1 MEHSTWHFSS
11 LLEIG
16 MQSAATSC
24 WQLFSAPFWDTLFID
39 LLQDCNNNSSRGGG
53 GGDKELMMNDGTND
67 WTEGNPK
74 KEPQKPNRE
83 QILNKMRH
91 CLKFF
96 RIQFVIKQGHFFRFS
111 NISQEIWTL
120 FFPIPRGFSSTFFTF
135 CIWFFYTSFRTY
147 IFWFL
152 GIPSHLFFLPAKGHL
167 RKWFTA
173 SRRILSEGHFFA
185 QLFTDLYFSQCF
197 PKAIFVWQFFS
208 VFLNSQI
215 FV

>member
-1 MEHSTWHFSS
+1 MNRRKSKKGATQTESRTDTQQNAALPQIFFEYNLLLNRDTFFDFRIFLKKSEHFSS
-11 LLEIG
+11 
-16 MQSAATSC
+16 Q
-24 WQLFSAPFWDTLFID
+24 F
-39 LLQDCNNNSSRGGG
+39 RGGF
-53 GGDKELMMNDGTND
+53 L
-67 WTEGNPK
+67 
-74 KEPQKPNRE
+74 
-83 QILNKMRH
+83 L
-91 CLKFF
+91 
-96 RIQFVIKQGHFFRFS
+96 RFH
-111 NISQEIWTL
+111 
-120 FFPIPRGFSSTFFTF
+120 TF

-167 RKWFTA
+167 KKWFTA

>member
-1 MEHSTWHFSS
+1 
-11 LLEIG
+11 
-16 MQSAATSC
+16 
-24 WQLFSAPFWDTLFID
+24 
-39 LLQDCNNNSSRGGG
+39 
-53 GGDKELMMNDGTND
+53 MNDGTNER
-67 WTEGNPK
+67 TEGNPK

-91 CLKFF
+91 CLKIFFEYNLLLNRDTFFDF
-96 RIQFVIKQGHFFRFS
+96 RIFLKKSEH
-111 NISQEIWTL
+111 
-120 FFPIPRGFSSTFFTF
+120 FSSQFRGGFLRRFHTF

-167 RKWFTA
+167 KKWFTA

>member
-1 MEHSTWHFSS
+1 MRQGTDDERWNERMNRRKSKKGATKTESRTDTQQNAALPQIFFEYNLLLNRDTFFDFRIFLKKSEHFSS
-11 LLEIG
+11 
-16 MQSAATSC
+16 Q
-24 WQLFSAPFWDTLFID
+24 F
-39 LLQDCNNNSSRGGG
+39 RGGF
-53 GGDKELMMNDGTND
+53 L
-67 WTEGNPK
+67 
-74 KEPQKPNRE
+74 R
-83 QILNKMRH
+83 
-91 CLKFF
+91 
-96 RIQFVIKQGHFFRFS
+96 RFH
-111 NISQEIWTL
+111 
-120 FFPIPRGFSSTFFTF
+120 TF
-135 CIWFFYTSFRTY
+135 CIWFFYTLFRTY

-167 RKWFTA
+167 KKWFTA